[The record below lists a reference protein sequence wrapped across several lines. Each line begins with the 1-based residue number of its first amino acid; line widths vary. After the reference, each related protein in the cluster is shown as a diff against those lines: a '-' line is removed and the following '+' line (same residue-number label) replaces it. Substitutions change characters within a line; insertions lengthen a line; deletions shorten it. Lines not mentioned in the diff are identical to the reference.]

1 MRYFMNLYLKSQMT
15 VEIQNFKT
23 YSLGIDQAPSSLLP
37 APLRSRET
45 EPVDTWQYKWPLLQT
60 NKQTNSFPV
69 QLTVLK
75 IFHLPLNFEIPVSF
89 TCWLV
94 AKTVGISKFS
104 YKRKIFN
111 NWTGKLLS
119 LKFIF
124 ATGGWGILNKVQKTL
139 FAFWLE
145 TNVMIMIEEW
155 WQSEKQKIGPW
166 KKR

>member
-1 MRYFMNLYLKSQMT
+1 MVDYKYSISVLRACAEVALRVNHSTIYQPWFKDIRY
-15 VEIQNFKT
+15 
-23 YSLGIDQAPSSLLP
+23 
-37 APLRSRET
+37 
-45 EPVDTWQYKWPLLQT
+45 PVRL
-60 NKQTNSFPV
+60 
-69 QLTVLK
+69 LK